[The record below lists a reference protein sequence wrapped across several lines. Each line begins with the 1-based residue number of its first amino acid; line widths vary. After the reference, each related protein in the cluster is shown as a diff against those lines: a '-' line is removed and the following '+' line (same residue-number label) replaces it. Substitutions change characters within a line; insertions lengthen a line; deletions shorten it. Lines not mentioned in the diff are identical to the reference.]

1 MIPPGFTEETWQVAE
16 RFAELIGWHLDQGLD
31 LDEAQIKAKQA
42 MRVERASR
50 KRSPP
55 FGAVIR
61 ECYRDS

>member
-1 MIPPGFTEETWQVAE
+1 MIPPGVTEETWQVAE
-16 RFAELIGWHLDQGLD
+16 RFAELVGWHLDQGLD
-31 LDEAQIKAKQA
+31 LDEAQIKAKEA

-50 KRSPP
+50 KPSPP